1 MSALGMSVG
10 IMRGLLCW
18 VLAAGLPLSLLG
30 QVPPQTQ
37 PSSAILHAE
46 GGVWVNGA
54 EAHDSTAV
62 FSGDVLQTKP
72 GFSAT
77 LSLDGT
83 EVLLAPETVGKF
95 DGDAFVLDHG
105 SVSVGTSKSFKV
117 KVNCIKVVP
126 VHEEWTKY
134 EVTDTNG
141 TVQVSALKNDVNVE
155 HAVHA
160 KPSAENTAS
169 SDEGSVHEG
178 QQKNYD
184 ETELCG
190 APPRPASAGSGVNPK
205 WIAAGA
211 GGAGILILIL
221 LHGNGGGKSPISAS
235 AP

>member
-1 MSALGMSVG
+1 
-10 IMRGLLCW
+10 MRGLLCW
-18 VLAAGLPLSLLG
+18 VLVVGLPVSLLG
-30 QVPPQTQ
+30 QAPPLQTQ

-105 SVSVGTSKSFKV
+105 SVSVGTSKGFKV
-117 KVNCIKVVP
+117 KVNCIKVIP

-141 TVQVSALKNDVNVE
+141 IVRVAALKNDVNVE
-155 HAVHA
+155 HEAHA
-160 KPSAENTAS
+160 KTPADSTAS
-169 SDEGSVHEG
+169 SDEGIVHEG
-178 QQKNYD
+178 QKKNYD
-184 ETELCG
+184 ETQLCG
-190 APPRPASAGSGVNPK
+190 APPRPTTAGSGVNTK
-205 WIAAGA
+205 WIVAGA
-211 GGAGILILIL
+211 AGAGILILIL
-221 LHGNGGGKSPISAS
+221 AHGTGGGKSPISAS
-235 AP
+235 QP

>member
-18 VLAAGLPLSLLG
+18 ILVVGLPLSLLG
-30 QVPPQTQ
+30 QAPPQTQ

-117 KVNCIKVVP
+117 KVNCIKVIP

-134 EVTDTNG
+134 EV
-141 TVQVSALKNDVNVE
+141 NVE
-155 HAVHA
+155 HEAHA
-160 KPSAENTAS
+160 KPSTDSTAS
-169 SDEGSVHEG
+169 SDEGIVHEG
-178 QQKNYD
+178 QRKNYD
-184 ETELCG
+184 ETQLCG
-190 APPRPASAGSGVNPK
+190 APPRPTTAGSGVNTK
-205 WIAAGA
+205 WIVAGA
-211 GGAGILILIL
+211 AGAGILILIL
-221 LHGNGGGKSPISAS
+221 AHGTGGGKSPISAS
-235 AP
+235 QP